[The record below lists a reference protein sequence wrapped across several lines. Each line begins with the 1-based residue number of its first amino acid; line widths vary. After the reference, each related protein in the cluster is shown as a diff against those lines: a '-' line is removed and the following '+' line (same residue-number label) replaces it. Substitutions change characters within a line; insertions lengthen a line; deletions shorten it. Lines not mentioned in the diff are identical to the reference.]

1 MENENKNTQDEL
13 LTSETQAEET
23 ETVGT
28 VENVQAE
35 PAAEEATAETEAE
48 SVKEEAAEEATAE
61 TVQEEAPAEVETAAE
76 EAAEEA
82 PAEEATTEA
91 GEEEEEAEMSME
103 QGMAEMSNM
112 NIKPGQVLNGKIIKV
127 TPDNV
132 FVNINYMSDGVIP
145 KNEFKLDSDADL
157 TELYKEDDEIR
168 VSVIKLSDG
177 EGNVL
182 LSQRRAEQDA
192 SVQNVERALAE
203 GTPVLCKVKEAVKG
217 GLRME
222 VLGLQGFMP
231 ASLSSDSYIPDLSVL
246 VGQEMECQVIE
257 FDRNKKRAVVSRKE
271 IDRAEKAEKRAELL
285 KTLEKG
291 AMVDGKVTKLMNY
304 GAFIDIGGV
313 EGLAHISDLSWGRIK
328 HPSEIVSEGEDVKVI
343 IREINQN
350 TGKISLSLKTPESDP
365 WANVEKYE
373 VGQFYPGKVMNIIKS
388 GAFVQLEPGLEG
400 YLHISELTDSQVDAV
415 EDVVQKGQDV
425 NVRLKDFNASTRK
438 MSLSL
443 RETSPERSFDR
454 TERPSRS
461 ARFESQGERAPR
473 EPRQRRERAPRGSNR
488 GGGERKYVDRGYQDS
503 SDNLTLGDLFG
514 DLKEKMNFGDDD
526 K

>member
-1 MENENKNTQDEL
+1 MENENKNTQDEIL
-13 LTSETQAEET
+13 NSETPAEET
-23 ETVGT
+23 VNVET
-28 VENVQAE
+28 VENVQTE
-35 PAAEEATAETEAE
+35 SAAEEA
-48 SVKEEAAEEATAE
+48 VAE
-61 TVQEEAPAEVETAAE
+61 TVQEVAEAETEAAAQEVAAE
-76 EAAEEA
+76 EVEA
-82 PAEEATTEA
+82 EA
-91 GEEEEEAEMSME
+91 GEEAGEEAEEQEMSME

-112 NIKPGQVLNGKIIKV
+112 NIKPGQVLDGKIIKV

-132 FVNINYMSDGVIP
+132 FVNINYMSDGVVP
-145 KNEFKLDSDADL
+145 KNEFKHDADTDL
-157 TELYKEDDEIR
+157 TELYKEGDEIR

-182 LSQRRAEQDA
+182 LSSRRAEQDA

-203 GTPVLCKVKEAVKG
+203 GTSVMCKVKEAVKG

-222 VLGLQGFMP
+222 VMGLQGFMP

-246 VGQEMECQVIE
+246 VGQEMECKVIE

-271 IDRAEKAEKRAELL
+271 IDRAEKAEKRTELL

-328 HPSEIVSEGEDVKVI
+328 HPNEIVSEGDDVRVI
-343 IREINQN
+343 IREINQS

-373 VGQFYPGKVMNIIKS
+373 VGQYYPGKVMNIIKS
-388 GAFVQLEPGLEG
+388 GAFVQIEPGLEG
-400 YLHISELTDSQVDAV
+400 YLHISELTDAKVEAV
-415 EDVVQKGQDV
+415 EDVVQKGQEV

-443 RETSPERSFDR
+443 RETSPERSFER
-454 TERPSRS
+454 SERPASSRRD
-461 ARFESQGERAPR
+461 RFENQGERAPR
-473 EPRQRRERAPRGSNR
+473 EPRQKRAPRGSNR
-488 GGGERKYVDRGYQDS
+488 GGGGERRYVDRGYQDTT
-503 SDNLTLGDLFG
+503 DNLTLGDLFG
-514 DLKEKMNFGDDD
+514 DLKDRLNFGDDD

>member
-13 LTSETQAEET
+13 MTSETPAEET
-23 ETVGT
+23 EAVET
-28 VENVQAE
+28 VENVQAQ
-35 PAAEEATAETEAE
+35 PAAEEAQAETEAE
-48 SVKEEAAEEATAE
+48 SVTEEATEEAMAE
-61 TVQEEAPAEVETAAE
+61 TVQEEAPAEAAV
-76 EAAEEA
+76 
-82 PAEEATTEA
+82 EEATEEAVAEA

-127 TPDNV
+127 TPDDV

-145 KNEFKLDSDADL
+145 KNEFKLSSDADL
-157 TELYKEDDEIR
+157 TELYKENDEIR

-192 SVQNVERALAE
+192 SLQNVERALAE

-246 VGQEMECQVIE
+246 VGQEMECQVVE

-271 IDRAEKAEKRAELL
+271 LDRAEKAEKRTELL
-285 KTLEKG
+285 KTLVKG
-291 AMVDGKVTKLMNY
+291 AKVDGKVTKLMNY

-328 HPSEIVSEGEDVKVI
+328 HPNEIVKEGDEVKVI

-350 TGKISLSLKTPESDP
+350 TGKISLSLKTSESDP
-365 WANVEKYE
+365 WANVDKYE

-400 YLHISELTDSQVDAV
+400 YLHISELTDGQVEAV

-425 NVRLKDFNASTRK
+425 NVRIKEFNPSTRK

-454 TERPSRS
+454 AERPSRRD
-461 ARFESQGERAPR
+461 RFENQGERAPR
-473 EPRQRRERAPRGSNR
+473 EPRQKRERAPRGSNR
-488 GGGERKYVDRGYQDS
+488 GGGGERKYVDRGYQDS

-514 DLKEKMNFGDDD
+514 DLKEKMNFSDDD